1 MATEP
6 ELMDDEARLPA
17 YIAAGERAAGALNNR
32 GPIRFTADGRLHP
45 DIVDAYHQVGLYI
58 FEGVI
63 GAEELAELRSGIDEL
78 IDRLPVARDARV
90 DARGRP
96 AHGADF
102 RAPFV
107 LWSKPL
113 GDPLGGTSIAG
124 GRHAVKM
131 FEPVPAAGLPE
142 EVVFSLVGPLQF
154 SDAALRTYGH
164 PELLRVAAAINGED
178 FVPFNEA
185 VIVKKPG
192 QGASFAWHQDGMT
205 HWNHPDW
212 DPTIHGFNFMVQ
224 LYGSTAANG
233 MWFVPGSH
241 RRGKADLKAMI
252 GRTGQLLPDAVP
264 MISKPGDVAI
274 SNRQIIHGSFPNM
287 SAEQRITLNM
297 GFHRRRAV
305 ENVETFSMFGEPQRY
320 DGTWLD
326 ERAALIGY
334 GISARRQRFPGETP
348 YAYRPHEA
356 AGARFEWN
364 EDARA
369 AIHEYHRLDLLI

>member
-1 MATEP
+1 MATNAAV
-6 ELMDDEARLPA
+6 LDDEARLPA
-17 YIAAGERAAGALNNR
+17 YIAAGERTASRLDNR
-32 GPIRFTADGRLHP
+32 GPIRFAADGRLHP
-45 DIVDAYHQVGLYI
+45 DIVAAYDEVGLYI

-63 GAEELAELRSGIDEL
+63 GPEELAELRAGVGDLLE
-78 IDRLPVARDARV
+78 RLPVARDATV
-90 DARGRP
+90 DAQGRP
-96 AHGADF
+96 AHGANF

-131 FEPVPAAGLPE
+131 FEPTPAADLPA
-142 EVVFSLVGPLQF
+142 EVPFSLVGPLQF

-164 PELLRVAAAINGED
+164 PELLRVAAAINGEG

-205 HWNHPDW
+205 HWQHPDW
-212 DPTIHGFNFMVQ
+212 DAGTHGFNFMVQ

-233 MWFVPGSH
+233 LWFVPGSH
-241 RRGKADLKAMI
+241 RTGKVDLKAMI

-264 MISKPGDVAI
+264 LICKPGDVAI

-287 SAEQRITLNM
+287 SGELRVTLNM
-297 GFHRRRAV
+297 GFHRRSAV
-305 ENVETFSMFGEPQRY
+305 ENVSTHSMHGEPQTY
-320 DGTWLD
+320 DDAWIS

-334 GISARRQRFPGETP
+334 GISARRQRFPDETP
-348 YAYRPHEA
+348 FVYRPLA
-356 AGARFEWN
+356 DAGERHEWN
-364 EDARA
+364 EAARA
-369 AIHEYHRLDLLI
+369 AIREYHRLDILI

>member
-1 MATEP
+1 MATKP
-6 ELMDDEARLPA
+6 ELIDDEARLPA
-17 YIAAGERAAGALNNR
+17 YIAAGERAAASLDNR
-32 GPIRFTADGRLHP
+32 GPIRFTSDGKLHP
-45 DIVDAYHQVGLYI
+45 DIVDAYHAVGLYI

-63 GAEELAELRSGIDEL
+63 GPEELAELRAGIGEL
-78 IDRLPVARDARV
+78 IDRLPVAQGAKV
-90 DARGRP
+90 DAQGRP

-102 RAPFV
+102 RAPFA

-131 FEPVPAAGLPE
+131 FEPAPAAGLPD

-154 SDAALRTYGH
+154 SDAALRSYGH

-185 VIVKKPG
+185 VIVKMPG

-212 DPTIHGFNFMVQ
+212 DAQIHGFNFMVQ

-233 MWFVPGSH
+233 LWFVPGSH
-241 RRGKADLKAMI
+241 RHGKADLKAMI
-252 GRTGQLLPDAVP
+252 GQTGQLLPDAVP

-287 SAEQRITLNM
+287 SAQQRITLNM
-297 GFHRRRAV
+297 GFHRRRSV
-305 ENVETFSMFGEPQRY
+305 ENVETFSMFGEPQLY
-320 DGTWLD
+320 DRPWL
-326 ERAALIGY
+326 EQRAALIGY

-348 YAYRPHEA
+348 FVYRPHEE